1 MRVSKIIRSEPSPHV
16 AAAAAAT
23 PEIELVDLSKRYGRG
38 DDAVQAVTNVTLAVA
53 HNEFVSVLGPS
64 GCGKSTI
71 LMMTAGLVKPSGG
84 TIRIKGDEVEGPR
97 RDNGIVFQHSVLL
110 PWRTVLDN
118 VLLPIEMMKEDVKR
132 YVPRAHE
139 LLEVAGILDFKNRL
153 PRELSGGMRQ
163 RAGIC
168 RALIHN
174 PSVLLMD
181 EPFSALDALT
191 RDEMNLELLNIWERD
206 RKTVLFV
213 THSISEAV
221 FLSDRVAVMSRRPG
235 RIVEEIPILLPRP
248 RHLDVQETPRFT
260 ELRARVRRLISN

>member
-1 MRVSKIIRSEPSPHV
+1 VSKTIRFEPEAVAV
-16 AAAAAAT
+16 AARA
-23 PEIELVDLSKRYGRG
+23 PEIEVVGTTKRYGRG
-38 DDAVQAVTNVTLAVA
+38 DDAVQALAEVTLSVT

-64 GCGKSTI
+64 GCGKSTL
-71 LMMTAGLVKPSGG
+71 LMMVAGLVKPSGG
-84 TIRIKGDEVEGPR
+84 TIRIKGRDVEGPR

-118 VLLPIEMMKEDVKR
+118 VLLPIEMMKEDVER
-132 YVPRAHE
+132 YLPRAHE
-139 LLEVAGILDFKNRL
+139 LLEAAGILDFKDRL

-168 RALIHN
+168 RALIHD

-206 RKTVLFV
+206 RKTVVFV

-221 FLSDRVAVMSRRPG
+221 FLSDRVAVMSKRPG
-235 RIVEEIPILLPRP
+235 RILEEIPISLPRP
-248 RHLDVQETPRFT
+248 RDLDVQETPRFA
-260 ELRARVRRLISN
+260 ELRAHVRRLITH

>member
-1 MRVSKIIRSEPSPHV
+1 MRVSQIIRSEQQELAV
-16 AAAAAAT
+16 AALT
-23 PEIELVDLSKRYGRG
+23 PEIAVAGVSKRYGRG
-38 DDAVQAVTNVTLAVA
+38 DDAVQAVAEVTLAVT

-64 GCGKSTI
+64 GCGKSTL
-71 LMMTAGLVKPSGG
+71 LMMLAGLVKPSGG
-84 TIRIKGDEVEGPR
+84 TIKIKGEDVAGPR

-132 YVPRAHE
+132 YLPRAHE
-139 LLEVAGILDFKNRL
+139 LLEVAGIIDFKDRL

-168 RALIHN
+168 RALIHD

-191 RDEMNLELLNIWERD
+191 RDEMNLELLDIWERD
-206 RKTVLFV
+206 RKTVVFV

-235 RIVEEIPILLPRP
+235 RIIEDIPISLPRP
-248 RHLDVQETPRFT
+248 RRIDIQETPRFA
-260 ELRARVRRLISN
+260 EFRARVRRLISH

>member
-1 MRVSKIIRSEPSPHV
+1 LHAG
-16 AAAAAAT
+16 AAPPA
-23 PEIELVDLSKRYGRG
+23 EIELTGLSKQYGSGG
-38 DDAVQAVTNVTLAVA
+38 DAIEAVADVSLAVG
-53 HNEFVSVLGPS
+53 HNEFVSLLGPS

-71 LMMTAGLVKPSGG
+71 LMMLAGLVKPSGG
-84 TIRIKGDEVEGPR
+84 TIRIKGEAVDGPR
-97 RDNGIVFQHSVLL
+97 RDNGIVFQHAVLL

-118 VLLPIEMMKEDVKR
+118 VLLPIEMMRENVAR
-132 YVPRAHE
+132 YRPRALA
-139 LLEVAGILDFKNRL
+139 LLAAAGILDFKDRL

-168 RALIHN
+168 RALVHE

-191 RDEMNLELLNIWERD
+191 RDQMNLELLDIWERD

-221 FLSDRVAVMSRRPG
+221 FLSDRVAVMSKRPG
-235 RIVEEIPILLPRP
+235 RILEEVAIPLPRP
-248 RHLDVQETPRFT
+248 RRLEVQETPAFGQ
-260 ELRARVRRLISN
+260 LRAQVRRLIVH